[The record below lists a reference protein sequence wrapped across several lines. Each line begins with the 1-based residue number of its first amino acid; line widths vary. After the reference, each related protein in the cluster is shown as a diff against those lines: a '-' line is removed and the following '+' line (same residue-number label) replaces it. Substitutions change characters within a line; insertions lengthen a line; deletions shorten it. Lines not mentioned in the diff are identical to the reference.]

1 MAQEEAAAFSR
12 KEAVIMKTKA
22 LPIDLTKH
30 KVYSRNAEK
39 CVRKL
44 LRRYYDER
52 RQMSSGKKCSFNIA
66 NI

>member
-12 KEAVIMKTKA
+12 KEAVIMKTKD

-44 LRRYYDER
+44 LRRYYDEKTADELWEKV
-52 RQMSSGKKCSFNIA
+52 QLK
-66 NI
+66 